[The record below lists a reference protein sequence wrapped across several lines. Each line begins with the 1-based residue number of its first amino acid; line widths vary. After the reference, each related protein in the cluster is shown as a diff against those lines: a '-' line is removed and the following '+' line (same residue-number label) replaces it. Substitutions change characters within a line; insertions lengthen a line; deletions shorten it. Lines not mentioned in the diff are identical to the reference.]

1 MSDITDVLRD
11 IAGFASQNRL
21 VRLGYRRPGAQA
33 AQEYVIEPYRLHRL
47 SSGPVV
53 HGWQVSPV
61 PEGTSTW
68 RDFRVDRIESANDGG
83 DAFQPRMPV
92 TIPHDVKV
100 PGDSSLDAPALPP
113 LVRWG
118 ERPIEN
124 VSPDEEY
131 YRELESAMLDGKV
144 EPAEMA
150 MAEQLGLRID
160 PSHRKSV
167 HARIYA
173 AVLHEVVADGRISH
187 REEIYLRQVREFLSR
202 LGWAP

>member
-1 MSDITDVLRD
+1 MSDISEVLRD
-11 IAGFASQNRL
+11 IARLAAQKRL
-21 VRLGYRRPGAQA
+21 VRIGYRRPGAQA
-33 AQEYVIEPYRLHRL
+33 AHDYVVEPYRLQRYA
-47 SSGPVV
+47 SGTVV
-53 HGWQVSPV
+53 GAWQVSPV
-61 PEGTSTW
+61 PEGTSPW

-83 DAFQPRMPV
+83 AAFEPRMAV
-92 TIPHDVKV
+92 TLPQDVE
-100 PGDSSLDAPALPP
+100 GGSLAASAPAP

-118 ERPIEN
+118 DLPIAD
-124 VSPDEEY
+124 VGPDEEY
-131 YRELESAMLDGKV
+131 YRELEAAMLDGKV

-150 MAEQLGLRID
+150 MAEELGRRID

>member
-1 MSDITDVLRD
+1 MSEISTVLRD
-11 IAGFASQNRL
+11 IARLASQKRL

-33 AQEYVIEPYRLHRL
+33 AQEYVVEPYRLHQL
-47 SSGPVV
+47 AAGPVV
-53 HGWQVSPV
+53 HAWQVSPA
-61 PEGTSTW
+61 PEGASPW

-83 DAFQPRMPV
+83 AAFEARMPV
-92 TIPHDVKV
+92 TLPQDVAGEGT
-100 PGDSSLDAPALPP
+100 PEAPAPAP

-124 VSPDEEY
+124 VGADEEY

-150 MAEQLGLRID
+150 MAEELGRRVD